1 MPTLSRGNPTAE
13 RLCRNAAMLALAMIF
28 SFVEHLLPLS
38 LLIPL
43 PGVKLGLAN
52 VVITALFF
60 FASPIDALIVSA
72 TRIGLS
78 ALLFGT
84 PVSLMFSA
92 MGGLCAY
99 LFLWICRPLY
109 HRVFTFI
116 GVSVLA
122 AAGHH
127 FGQIAAAVILFD
139 SGVLLTYLPML
150 LLAGTV
156 TGGVTGLLLNLM
168 APRLQKLFIRG
179 LK

>member
-1 MPTLSRGNPTAE
+1 MPTLSRGDSAVV
-13 RLCRNAAMLALAMIF
+13 RLCKNAAMLALAMIF
-28 SFVEHLLPLS
+28 SFVEHLVPIS

-60 FASPIDALIVSA
+60 LVSPLDAFVVSA
-72 TRIGLS
+72 ARIGLS

-92 MGGLCAY
+92 FGGLCAY
-99 LFLWICRPLY
+99 LFLWICRPFY
-109 HRVFTFI
+109 GRFFSFV

-122 AAGHH
+122 ATGHH
-127 FGQIAAAVILFD
+127 FGQILAAVILFD
-139 SGVLLTYLPML
+139 SGVLLTYLPVL

-156 TGGVTGLLLNLM
+156 MGSVTGLLLNMM
-168 APRLQKLFIRG
+168 ASRLQKLFKRG